1 LSWEIQARRQ
11 KQEIYM
17 KLHEMKNVA
26 GAVHRKKRVGCG
38 EGSGHGKTSG
48 RGGKGQ
54 SARSGSSIR
63 PGFEGGQMPLYRK
76 LPHRGFNQAAF
87 RVEPLIVNVGD
98 FARLDPSVVDITAE
112 VLAVAGLIRHDGN
125 FLKVLGDGEVTRAF
139 NVTAVKFSES
149 AKAKIEKAGGKAVIA
164 Q

>member
-1 LSWEIQARRQ
+1 
-11 KQEIYM
+11 M

-149 AKAKIEKAGGKAVIA
+149 AKAKIEKAGGKTLIDK
-164 Q
+164 

>member
-1 LSWEIQARRQ
+1 
-11 KQEIYM
+11 M
-17 KLHEMKNVA
+17 KLHELKNVA

-38 EGSGHGKTSG
+38 EGGGHGKTSG

-87 RVEPLIVNVGD
+87 RTQVEVVNLGD
-98 FARLDPSVVDITAE
+98 LARLDAGVTEVNSA
-112 VLAVAGLIRHDGN
+112 VLA
-125 FLKVLGDGEVTRAF
+125 
-139 NVTAVKFSES
+139 
-149 AKAKIEKAGGKAVIA
+149 KAGIVRGD
-164 Q
+164 